1 MYAVQY
7 QDTSPPSEWK
17 SDVGPLIRTQRK
29 IIDML
34 LKKGA
39 DVWSIPFQKKDGVST
54 CMNAAIIAA
63 KSNNIYFLQTFFS
76 QYYRFNDYYKKIGNA
91 KIIAE
96 ACEFIPRYLIWHA
109 AVTNNSDLLRCLI
122 EYKSELA
129 MMNPTLSERLE
140 KCNFSVYYDRTLGVK
155 VPLIIAAINHNN
167 RDAAYLLLD
176 LDFTFKKTC
185 EGYSLIH
192 YDSVYG
198 TITKISPLSHMLSRL
213 NENAISFE
221 DALKFLEL
229 LISYGE
235 RATSNYQRMEAC
247 FFGCITHCTHS
258 DLCSVLNS
266 EKLNPEQRLKL
277 VKLLVEKA
285 RADVNDPAYKSP
297 DAFKLPPD
305 YELEKYLYSKGF
317 KKEPEILNASLS
329 KAIEKRDFDLIK
341 LYFEQGAEYKEDP
354 RKLEIHRYD
363 DKVLFKRIQT
373 YLEARDAILFNTA
386 TAYEKAKESLA
397 IMDPEDREQLLGM
410 FARQL
415 IDADRIQRLRESPLA
430 APVSEVKPTEDSAE
444 QMLRMAEKLQLE
456 AVRLRQSAEQMIV
469 KDSIAAMIAR
479 VTRGD
484 SPVVNATPAVVVQES
499 TSRLEMKI

>member
-1 MYAVQY
+1 MQ
-7 QDTSPPSEWK
+7 
-17 SDVGPLIRTQRK
+17 LIYYFFRT
-29 IIDML
+29 
-34 LKKGA
+34 
-39 DVWSIPFQKKDGVST
+39 F
-54 CMNAAIIAA
+54 
-63 KSNNIYFLQTFFS
+63 
-76 QYYRFNDYYKKIGNA
+76 
-91 KIIAE
+91 E
-96 ACEFIPRYLIWHA
+96 
-109 AVTNNSDLLRCLI
+109 
-122 EYKSELA
+122 
-129 MMNPTLSERLE
+129 
-140 KCNFSVYYDRTLGVK
+140 
-155 VPLIIAAINHNN
+155 
-167 RDAAYLLLD
+167 
-176 LDFTFKKTC
+176 KTC
-185 EGYSLIH
+185 EGYSLITRSD
-192 YDSVYG
+192 YYNLV
-198 TITKISPLSHMLSRL
+198 IAKSPLAHILDRL
-213 NENAISFE
+213 NKGAISFE
-221 DALKFLEL
+221 DTVKFIEL
-229 LISYGE
+229 LTSYGE
-235 RATSNYQRMEAC
+235 YRATSYSNKKEYESFLKSIIYR
-247 FFGCITHCTHS
+247 TDS
-258 DLCSVLNS
+258 DLCTVLNL
-266 EKLNPEQRLKL
+266 EKINSQQRLKL

-285 RADVNDPAYKSP
+285 QADVNDPAYGHVNT
-297 DAFKLPPD
+297 FQLPPD

-317 KKEPEILNASLS
+317 KKKPEILNASLS

-499 TSRLEMKI
+499 TSRLERKI